1 MDRAELI
8 KELDELAEMTPPICL
23 WDSPETVEVGGG
35 KVTVYCKPFEQFQSL
50 VKQAADALREKEQSK
65 WISVKEERPKRMK
78 RYFIAYEFEGSDMR
92 FYGEAMFHP
101 EGGNGCVDRPHF
113 SNEGVDGMYVT
124 HWMEI
129 PKLPLPEPPE
139 GGAQE

>member
-1 MDRAELI
+1 MDRAEAI
-8 KELDELAEMTPPICL
+8 KRLEWLRMVGNHV
-23 WDSPETVEVGGG
+23 DS
-35 KVTVYCKPFEQFQSL
+35 VTLGSEDMGYFDM
-50 VKQAADALREKEQSK
+50 AIAALREQDATDKNDGRKKE
-65 WISVKEERPKRMK
+65 WISVEDGRPKRMK
-78 RYFIAYEFEGSDMR
+78 RYFITYKFEGSDMR

-129 PKLPLPEPPE
+129 PQLPLPEPPE
-139 GGAQE
+139 GGADHAD

>member
-1 MDRAELI
+1 MDRAEAINTLI
-8 KELDELAEMTPPICL
+8 ALAVC
-23 WDSPETVEVGGG
+23 SVGGLSCG
-35 KVTVYCKPFEQFQSL
+35 EDCP
-50 VKQAADALREKEQSK
+50 VKDKCWNKKSGDAWTEDGVRDAVHFLREQEQSE
-65 WISVKEERPKRMK
+65 WISVKDDYPKRIK
-78 RYFIAYEFEGSDMR
+78 RYFIAYQFEGSDMR

-129 PKLPLPEPPE
+129 PKLPLPEPPKE
-139 GGAQE
+139 GAEG